1 MRPHFLSFALL
12 LAACTETNPRSPPT
26 DRFVFPSGLVHRVPS
41 GSTNGV
47 LYVASA
53 NFDRCY
59 DQGTLM
65 AVDLDQVR
73 GSGGESLPALGAPGA
88 PVSTTPLKLEQL
100 NVPEAARVLIQ
111 SYAGEM
117 AVWDRTDGTSRI
129 FIPARADGDFLH
141 SIDALEPTRLTC
153 VGAPESRNC
162 IDGALS
168 LTNVPWR
175 QGDAEARGDLPRA
188 PAPFGVDVTPEGQVW
203 VTHVD
208 PADSPA
214 RSLNNFLSYVVR
226 LDAETPSLSRES
238 FVPLET
244 SGQAIGGSH
253 SVDATGRYT
262 VVSGRFSN
270 QVLNNTG
277 RRFLLRLLDT
287 QNGNRII
294 DPGLDLAYA
303 ARDARGFALTPA
315 SATRPR
321 RLYLA
326 VRSPDSLVVMDAQ
339 GLDTDTPSLRLV
351 DSLPMPDG
359 PTQVAL
365 VPRGEGRSELVVVSC
380 SAAGVVAIYDP
391 DVGQVVSQIAVS
403 EVPREQVSQPFGIAV
418 QQQGNAARLFVSNF
432 GDGRVSVI
440 DLPDLSSP
448 QLARLV
454 AHLGARQDAQG
465 SSTCQEV
472 QQ

>member
-1 MRPHFLSFALL
+1 MAAWNRP
-12 LAACTETNPRSPPT
+12 
-26 DRFVFPSGLVHRVPS
+26 
-41 GSTNGV
+41 
-47 LYVASA
+47 
-53 NFDRCY
+53 
-59 DQGTLM
+59 
-65 AVDLDQVR
+65 
-73 GSGGESLPALGAPGA
+73 
-88 PVSTTPLKLEQL
+88 
-100 NVPEAARVLIQ
+100 
-111 SYAGEM
+111 
-117 AVWDRTDGTSRI
+117 DGTARL

-141 SIDALEPTRLTC
+141 YIDVPGPTQLAC
-153 VGAPESRNC
+153 VGSPEGSRNC
-162 IDGALS
+162 VEGALS
-168 LTNVPWR
+168 LTAVPWL
-175 QGDAEARGDLPRA
+175 QNAEQEDLPRA
-188 PAPFGVDVTPEGQVW
+188 PAPFGVDVVTRNEGTPEQRTEVW

-214 RSLNNFLSYVVR
+214 RSLNDFLSYVVR
-226 LDAETPSLSRES
+226 LDATTPVIGTES
-238 FVPLET
+238 FLPLEAT

-253 SVDATGRYT
+253 SVDASGRYT

-270 QVLNNTG
+270 QVVNGTG

-287 QNGNRII
+287 QNGNQII
-294 DPGLDLAYA
+294 DPGLDLAFA

-315 SATRPR
+315 SPTRPR

-326 VRSPDSLVVMDAQ
+326 VRSPDSLVVVDAQ
-339 GLDTDTPSLRLV
+339 GLETDSPSLRLV
-351 DSLPMPDG
+351 DSVPMPDG
-359 PTQVAL
+359 PTQVTL
-365 VPRGEGRSELVVVSC
+365 VPRGDTRSELVVVSC

-391 DVGQVVSQIAVS
+391 DVGQVVAQVAVS

-432 GDGRVSVI
+432 GDGRVAVI
-440 DLPDLSSP
+440 DLPDLASP